1 MRFTR
6 SQGLKEQGIVSDD
19 MFLSPDRKSL
29 WRGRRIARRTQI
41 FRPCLVWPRE
51 MPEMKLH
58 GVALDV
64 SPHGMRIRMLE
75 DLPPGTEVRIQ
86 LMRDEEFSEPLAR
99 PIAAEVARNTQDE
112 GGFVDHGVA
121 IPHEAVK
128 RKEHKP
134 LLRAQ
139 RPIQRLS
146 QSRMHTIDFRIGGE
160 GIQRR

>member
-1 MRFTR
+1 MP
-6 SQGLKEQGIVSDD
+6 DD

-64 SPHGMRIRMLE
+64 SPYGLRIRMLE

-86 LMRDEEFSEPLAR
+86 LMRDDEFEEPLAR
-99 PIAAEVARNTQDE
+99 PIAAEVVRNTQDE
-112 GGFVDHGVA
+112 GGFVDHGVS
-121 IPHEAVK
+121 IPHEAVE

-134 LLRAQ
+134 LLRPL

-146 QSRMHTIDFRIGGE
+146 QTRMHTIDFRIGGK
-160 GIQRR
+160 GIQGR